1 MVAYE
6 AASRVLVVGLGGSGL
21 AAARLAAEDGSEV
34 WVTDLRLEQE
44 MADQVRDLPDGT
56 RTFFGGHPE
65 DCLEGV
71 ELVVVSPGVS
81 PEAPLL
87 AAAREIGLEIRAEVE
102 FAWLHRRSAPLAA
115 VTGSNGKSTVTELVA
130 RMLGRAG
137 LEVGAG
143 GNLGTAASQ
152 LVLDGGWQSWVLEIS
167 SFQAELLTAMRPRA
181 AVFLNLSQDHL
192 ERHSDV
198 ESYLE
203 AKRRLF
209 AFQENGDFAVLN
221 ADDEAVA
228 STVTAARR
236 RTFSITGDADARLD
250 GDRLLLDGELLLEAS
265 KVKLSGIHNLA
276 NALAAALAA
285 QALGATTGSM
295 VQALETFEGL
305 VHRHRTVHL
314 ADGVRW
320 IDDSKATNVGATVAA
335 LRGYPAGSVHL
346 ILGGQ
351 GKGQDFAP
359 LVPEVRRAVARLYLI
374 GQDGPAIGEVL
385 EGAAPL
391 ESCGELAEAVGRARD
406 FATAGQWVLLA
417 PACASFD
424 QFSGYGERGDHFADL
439 ARREVAP
446 CP

>member
-1 MVAYE
+1 MVTYE
-6 AASRVLVVGLGGSGL
+6 AASRVLVVGLGRSGL
-21 AAARLAAEDGSEV
+21 AAARLAAADGSEV
-34 WVTDLRLEQE
+34 WVTDLRLERE
-44 MADQVRDLPDGT
+44 MADIGELPNGT

-65 DCLEGV
+65 ACLEGV
-71 ELVVVSPGVS
+71 ELVVVSPGVP
-81 PEAPLL
+81 PEMPLL
-87 AAAREIGLEIRAEVE
+87 AVARERGLEIRAEVE
-102 FAWLHRRSAPLAA
+102 FAWLHRPSAPLVA

-130 RMLGRAG
+130 RMLGEAG
-137 LEVGAG
+137 LDVGVG

-198 ESYLE
+198 DAYLE

-209 AFQENGDFAVLN
+209 AFQEDGDFAVLN
-221 ADDEAVA
+221 ADDEAVVA
-228 STVTAARR
+228 TVTAARR
-236 RTFSITGDADARLD
+236 RTFSINGEADARLD
-250 GDRLLLDGELLLEAS
+250 GDRLLLDGELLVEAS
-265 KVKLSGIHNLA
+265 KVKLSGVHNLA

-285 QALGATTGSM
+285 QALGAKTGAM
-295 VQALETFEGL
+295 VPALETFEGL

-314 ADGVRW
+314 SDGVRW
-320 IDDSKATNVGATVAA
+320 VDDSKATNVGATVAA
-335 LRGYPAGSVHL
+335 LRRYPEGSVHL
-346 ILGGQ
+346 IVGGQ
-351 GKGQDFAP
+351 SKGQDFAP

-374 GQDGPAIGEVL
+374 GEDGPAIGEIL

-391 ESCGELAEAVGRARD
+391 ENCGDLAEAVARARG
-406 FATAGQWVLLA
+406 FATAGEWVLLA

-424 QFSGYGERGDHFADL
+424 QFSNFGERGDHFADL
-439 ARREVAP
+439 AGREGAS

>member
-6 AASRVLVVGLGGSGL
+6 AASRVLVVGLGRSGL
-21 AAARLAAEDGSEV
+21 AAARLAAADGSEV
-34 WVTDLRLEQE
+34 WVTDLRHERELTDDIGE
-44 MADQVRDLPDGT
+44 LPTAARG
-56 RTFFGGHPE
+56 FFGGHPE
-65 DCLEGV
+65 ACLDGV
-71 ELVVVSPGVS
+71 ELVVVSPGVP
-81 PEAPLL
+81 PETPLL
-87 AAAREIGLEIRAEVE
+87 EAARGRGLAIRAEVE
-102 FAWLHRRSAPLAA
+102 FAWLHRPTAPMVA

-130 RMLGRAG
+130 CMLANAG

-152 LVLDGGWQSWVLEIS
+152 LVIDGGWQSWVLEIS
-167 SFQAELLTAMRPRA
+167 SFQAELLAAMRPRA

-192 ERHSDV
+192 ERHADV
-198 ESYLE
+198 DAYLG

-209 AFQENGDFAVLN
+209 AFQNDRDVAVLN
-221 ADDEAVA
+221 ADDPLVA
-228 STVTAARR
+228 ETATAARR
-236 RTFSITGDADARLD
+236 RFFSISGEADARLE
-250 GDRLLLDGELLLEAS
+250 GDRLLVDGEPLIEAS
-265 KVKLSGIHNLA
+265 QLKLSGLHNLA

-285 QALGATTGSM
+285 QALGATTDAMAS
-295 VQALETFEGL
+295 ALETFEGL

-314 ADGVRW
+314 AAGVRW
-320 IDDSKATNVGATVAA
+320 VDDSKATNVGAAVAA
-335 LRGYPAGSVHL
+335 LRGYPEGTVHL

-351 GKGQDFAP
+351 AKGQDFAP
-359 LVPEVRRAVARLYLI
+359 LLAEVRRAVVRIYLI
-374 GQDGPAIGEVL
+374 GEDGPAIGETL

-391 ESCGELAEAVGRARD
+391 ERCDDLAEAVCRARA

-424 QFSGYGERGDHFADL
+424 QFSSYGERGDLFAEL